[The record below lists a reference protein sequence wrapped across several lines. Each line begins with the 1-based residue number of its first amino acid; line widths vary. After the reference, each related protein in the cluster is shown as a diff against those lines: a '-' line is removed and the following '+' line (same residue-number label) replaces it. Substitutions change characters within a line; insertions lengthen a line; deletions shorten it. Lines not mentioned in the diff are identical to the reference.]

1 MPIGFRFIAKF
12 HAYCAAVASVISP
25 VRAATAICLSVIVP
39 SDAASA
45 RLSAV
50 TAAVCV
56 VSKAVT
62 VDIIEYD
69 LNAAY
74 TEVITPNSTSEL
86 SASKSTALDKGG
98 KTTFATF
105 VKALPKLTTIF
116 FTLSIAFLRPPFS
129 NDFLIVFTV
138 SLTGA

>member
-1 MPIGFRFIAKF
+1 M
-12 HAYCAAVASVISP
+12 ASVISP
-25 VRAATAICLSVIVP
+25 VNAPTAICFKVIVF
-39 SDAASA
+39 SAAASA

-50 TAAVCV
+50 TAAVWV
-56 VSKAVT
+56 VINAVT

-86 SASKSTALDKGG
+86 SARKSTALDKGG

-105 VKALPKLTTIF
+105 VKALPKLTTMF

-129 NDFLIVFTV
+129 NDFLIVFTA